1 MSILNVGEVQTNFI
15 KSTTGTT
22 ALTINSSGL
31 ISTGNNPFFM
41 GRPSIDYSAGGMPT
55 GIMGIIPLIN
65 NGNHFNPSN
74 SRFTA
79 PITGYYQTTWGGL
92 QLLNGV
98 TSLMVNG
105 TRTYNGNHMA
115 GSQPS
120 YATLTQTAVL
130 LLNAGDYLQ
139 IEQWNG
145 GGYFLEWYLWSV
157 VLLG

>member
-1 MSILNVGEVQTNFI
+1 MSTINATTLKATTLQHTN
-15 KSTTGTT
+15 GTT

-31 ISTGNNPFFM
+31 ILTANNPFFM
-41 GRPSIDYSAGGMPT
+41 GRPSIDYSSGGAPAGT
-55 GIMGIIPLIN
+55 MGITSLVN
-65 NGNHFNPSN
+65 NGNHFNSGN

-92 QLLNGV
+92 QLPNGV

-105 TRTYNGNHMA
+105 VRTYNGNHFVT
-115 GSQPS
+115 SPS
-120 YATLTQTAVL
+120 YITVTQTAVV
-130 LLNAGDYLQ
+130 LLNAGDYLS

-145 GGYFLEWYLWSV
+145 GGYYLAWWLWSV